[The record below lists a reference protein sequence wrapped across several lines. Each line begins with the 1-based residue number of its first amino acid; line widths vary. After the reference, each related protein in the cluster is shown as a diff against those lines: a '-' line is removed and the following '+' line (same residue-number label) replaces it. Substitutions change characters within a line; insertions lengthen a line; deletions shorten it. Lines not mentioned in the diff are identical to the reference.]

1 MKIKNM
7 KEAFELQ
14 LEYAYDC
21 EKQLT
26 KALGKM
32 AKASDSV
39 ALRSAFEQ
47 HLRETE
53 QQAQRLE
60 RVFASSAER
69 PIARQTRV
77 IEEAVSHTEKMI
89 SSIDDPAVRD
99 AVLIAAGNEVE
110 HYEMALY
117 GTLRNYARLLGNEQ
131 AASLLQ
137 QTLDEEKQADAKLT
151 EIGETSVNRHA
162 VEHVHA

>member
-1 MKIKNM
+1 MKIKSM
-7 KEAFELQ
+7 KEMFELQ

-32 AKASDSV
+32 AKASDSA

-60 RVFASSAER
+60 RIFASIGRKADTE
-69 PIARQTRV
+69 TNKV
-77 IEEAVSHTEKMI
+77 VEEAVSHTEKMI
-89 SSIDDPAVRD
+89 SSIEDPALRD
-99 AVLIAAGNEVE
+99 AALIAAGNEVE

-117 GTLRNYARLLGNEQ
+117 GTLRNYARLLGSNE

-151 EIGETSVNRHA
+151 EIGETTVNRHA
-162 VEHVHA
+162 LEEIRA